1 MGHAQ
6 YGEINRIGQKISFAL
21 FPFEVQIFQVL
32 RNFSCSETNQTSFL
46 SPLTFHGNQKIC
58 DKMAAPQLDQ
68 ASEKVD
74 ISIILKTRIIG
85 LQMSF
90 HLRQFFTGTI
100 RKWRLI
106 FRHKFSLKKN
116 TVSDGRLGIGA
127 TGNQA

>member
-6 YGEINRIGQKISFAL
+6 YGEINRIGQKVSFSL

-58 DKMAAPQLDQ
+58 YKMAAPQLDQ

-90 HLRQFFTGTI
+90 H
-100 RKWRLI
+100 
-106 FRHKFSLKKN
+106 
-116 TVSDGRLGIGA
+116 
-127 TGNQA
+127 